1 MKKIKKLRI
10 IGICKKSEK
19 VSSFWSGTFTG
30 SAEYGLSE
38 RSRLLSMIKLMIS
51 FIKAMILTW
60 REMGAAF

>member
-1 MKKIKKLRI
+1 MKKIKKLRT

-19 VSSFWSGTFTG
+19 VTSFWSATFTD

-51 FIKAMILTW
+51 FIKATILAW